1 MLRPKTSGGYPTEG
15 RERRNVSTNSNDLID
30 GAERRERAVAE
41 GTELRERAVEHARK
55 VGDALGLKDAP
66 ESPNPPPSYPAPPVA
81 APPYPRRTLKET
93 LPATPRALARQVA
106 EAIAPL
112 TSDPAEAAPVEAA
125 PAPAAAPAPVES
137 DPKG

>member
-1 MLRPKTSGGYPTEG
+1 M
-15 RERRNVSTNSNDLID
+15 STNSNDPID

-41 GTELRERAVEHARK
+41 GTVLRERAVEHARK
-55 VGDALGLKDAP
+55 VGDALGLKDPP
-66 ESPNPPPSYPAPPVA
+66 ESPNPPPPYPAPPVA

-106 EAIAPL
+106 EALAPL
-112 TSDPAEAAPVEAA
+112 TPDPVEAAPVEAA
-125 PAPAAAPAPVES
+125 SAAPAPAPAAPVAAAAPAPVEP